1 MSRRASHRTLS
12 LDLANILKLP
22 LNKLRGETVEEE
34 WDELAAMIRD
44 AVQELVNKKGL
55 PRRDR
60 NED

>member
-12 LDLANILKLP
+12 LDLANILQLP
-22 LNKLRGETVEEE
+22 LNKLRGDTIDEE

-60 NED
+60 RED

>member
-12 LDLANILKLP
+12 LDLANILNLP
-22 LNKLRGETVEEE
+22 LNKLRGDTIDEE

-60 NED
+60 HED